1 MHLKNLN
8 PRNPSR
14 PFTFPTVVGERLFV
28 PLLDSAIDV
37 ITGISRKSASEPFL
51 LEGTIIPLAFR
62 PSTYVCKLGGNC
74 WAVGSSGGAVLCA
87 DSLDFGDSLTVMLA
101 ADTPAAVCAI
111 AALAGE
117 PGLFACIQQSSR
129 LSIGSVKKSSPLAS
143 VQVKGG
149 IPPFTIVT
157 GDINHDDTG
166 EIVICDSRKGIWVFR
181 RDLAPALGWENAPK
195 DWASSSSSTADAARA
210 SLPVNTSPVALA
222 DVDADGCLDII
233 AGGLS
238 GLYAVNYKGNPIT
251 NWPSYLDN
259 RYYRGNVDCSPA
271 VVSAPSGAKSPL
283 VVFSSPTGEN
293 ETFEI
298 DKIVSTNKKSG
309 IIVFRRSD
317 GTVDSTYATPT
328 FIDSAIISGDSIIA
342 TVALYSGL
350 IDAVDP
356 SGARP
361 LLAVGNNRLHS
372 RWPLSIG
379 AVGPG
384 STSPLLEVI
393 DGDGS
398 VDILAAAANGWVYR
412 WKSRGDLTG
421 STLIWK
427 QTGHD
432 AGRSFAYGGKL
443 GAMGDTS
450 GKPIVFYSWP
460 NPTDKVQTGGK
471 NIVNFKFKF
480 SAPAQNVRLDI
491 FTYTGFHV
499 FSKTGLSGSYPGWNS
514 LDNISLANFGSGV
527 YRCRMEAE
535 VAGKRQSQFWKMAVV
550 K

>member
-1 MHLKNLN
+1 
-8 PRNPSR
+8 
-14 PFTFPTVVGERLFV
+14 
-28 PLLDSAIDV
+28 
-37 ITGISRKSASEPFL
+37 
-51 LEGTIIPLAFR
+51 
-62 PSTYVCKLGGNC
+62 
-74 WAVGSSGGAVLCA
+74 
-87 DSLDFGDSLTVMLA
+87 
-101 ADTPAAVCAI
+101 
-111 AALAGE
+111 
-117 PGLFACIQQSSR
+117 
-129 LSIGSVKKSSPLAS
+129 
-143 VQVKGG
+143 
-149 IPPFTIVT
+149 
-157 GDINHDDTG
+157 
-166 EIVICDSRKGIWVFR
+166 
-181 RDLAPALGWENAPK
+181 
-195 DWASSSSSTADAARA
+195 
-210 SLPVNTSPVALA
+210 
-222 DVDADGCLDII
+222 
-233 AGGLS
+233 
-238 GLYAVNYKGNPIT
+238 
-251 NWPSYLDN
+251 
-259 RYYRGNVDCSPA
+259 